1 MGKTQVARCM
11 GYSLIEKRGWEEA
24 ILRRDCVWRKGL
36 DAEKNTKSM
45 SPQRGVIDKRWVEG
59 DGRSARDKTAVF
71 YVEIRKY
78 SRYF

>member
-11 GYSLIEKRGWEEA
+11 GESPIEKRGWEEA
-24 ILRRDCVWRKGL
+24 ILRRDGVWRNGL
-36 DAEKNTKSM
+36 DAEKETKSM
-45 SPQRGVIDKRWVEG
+45 SPQSGVIDKRWVEG
-59 DGRSARDKTAVF
+59 DGRRGRDKTAVF